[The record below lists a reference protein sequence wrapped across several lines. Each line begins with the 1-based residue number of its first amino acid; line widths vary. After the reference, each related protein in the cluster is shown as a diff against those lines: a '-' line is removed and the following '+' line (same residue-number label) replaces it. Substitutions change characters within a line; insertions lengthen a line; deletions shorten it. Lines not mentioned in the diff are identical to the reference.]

1 MVVGAHSS
9 TADAGWLAVAGRDAD
24 ADVALAAPDTG
35 VRSLD
40 MESQTSRAF
49 SSFLELN
56 KNGDDIHTGVAGAGS
71 AAAAGAVGAAVGVGL
86 PSSSAAASG
95 AVLAAA
101 GTAETAKKKSK
112 PFRIPKNR

>member
-1 MVVGAHSS
+1 M
-9 TADAGWLAVAGRDAD
+9 TGRA
-24 ADVALAAPDTG
+24 T
-35 VRSLD
+35 
-40 MESQTSRAF
+40 

-56 KNGDDIHTGVAGAGS
+56 EDNLHTGVTGAGS

-101 GTAETAKKKSK
+101 GPAVAVKRRSK
-112 PFRIPKNR
+112 PFNIPKNR